1 MSMRN
6 SASILLGAQG
16 WSPSRAPREGQWLVG
31 ELKAPLKSWGD
42 RTLDLPMVMTRG
54 SSACSPV
61 FVMSPIPIAVV
72 QKPLKLVGFEGDI

>member
-1 MSMRN
+1 M
-6 SASILLGAQG
+6 
-16 WSPSRAPREGQWLVG
+16 G

-61 FVMSPIPIAVV
+61 FIMSPIPIAAV
-72 QKPLKLVGFEGDI
+72 QKPLKPSGLREIFSTLKQLPSDFGHRR